1 VADVSTQ
8 DVDDYLAAVPE
19 PQRSTLEQVR
29 ATLAA
34 LLPGAEQGIAYGVP
48 CFKESGK
55 GVAGYGFYK
64 NHCTYFPMSG
74 SITTELAPELLGYV
88 TAKGSIRF
96 PSDEPLPAGLVARL
110 VEARRREISRSA
122 R

>member
-1 VADVSTQ
+1 MSDAE
-8 DVDDYLAAVPE
+8 VDDYLAAVPE
-19 PQRSTLEQVR
+19 PQRSTLEHVR

-34 LLPGAEQGIAYGVP
+34 LLPGAEQGIAYGLP
-48 CFKESGK
+48 CFKVRGK
-55 GVAGYGFYK
+55 GVAGFGSYK

-74 SITTELAPELLGYV
+74 SITAELADDLAGFV

-96 PSDEPLPAGLVARL
+96 PNDEPLDDALVAKL
-110 VEARRREISRSA
+110 VEARQREIAGTPPR